1 MKLTKPQLRLLQILW
16 SSDKPLTIQ
25 GIANKSRYRFAG
37 RLIVSAILEALLE
50 KDAIFRAGALYSYSE
65 KKEHVEIFYAAKLRF
80 SDYYAENFKTITPY
94 NLFHLIESIIQSDSL
109 TCNQLRSLSELI
121 DEKLK
126 PWKS

>member
-1 MKLTKPQLRLLQILW
+1 M
-16 SSDKPLTIQ
+16 
-25 GIANKSRYRFAG
+25 
-37 RLIVSAILEALLE
+37 SAILEALLE
-50 KDAIFRAGALYSYSE
+50 KDAVFRAGALYSYSE

-80 SDYYAENFKTITPY
+80 WDYYAENFKTITPY
-94 NLFHLIESIIQSDSL
+94 NLFHLIEGIIQSDSL